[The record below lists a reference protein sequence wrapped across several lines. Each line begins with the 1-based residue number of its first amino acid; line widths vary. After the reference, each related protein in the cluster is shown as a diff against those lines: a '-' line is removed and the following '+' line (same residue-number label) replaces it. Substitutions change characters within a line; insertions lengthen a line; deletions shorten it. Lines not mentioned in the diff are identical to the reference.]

1 MALAAAPQFEWRRCR
16 RAELTPHCPPVRA
29 IPRTAAFE

>member
-1 MALAAAPQFEWRRCR
+1 MARAAAPQFESATLRRV
-16 RAELTPHCPPVRA
+16 ELTPHCPPVRA